1 MGYEEIEHTA
11 DWALRV
17 WADDLPGLLSEALR
31 GMYHLAGTATLP
43 GPRLSRTIEVRA
55 GDAESLLVGFLEEAL
70 FLGEEQG
77 LAFDTVHFEQ
87 DGSILRAVLWGS
99 GIESQKKEIKAVT
112 FHNLSVQA
120 TPAGLEATIV
130 FDV

>member
-31 GMYHLAGTATLP
+31 GMYYLSGTATLP

-55 GDAESLLVGFLEEAL
+55 GDAESLLVGFLQEAL

-77 LAFDTVHFEQ
+77 LAFDTVHFER
-87 DGSILRAVLWGS
+87 DGSSLRAVLLGS